1 MKPLPFF
8 AACTVVVF
16 SGVVAGCNSS
26 NGHDPSAVKTTVL
39 HALSADEDS
48 LIGEYGAQGA
58 KGVQPL
64 MRVSHS
70 SEAKD
75 VYKLEEKNRGGW
87 KADKAQGRPLT
98 RAEFAKLVGAGID
111 VPFTGIVFGQA
122 ALIKVP
128 AGWHQGKFSTSTGY
142 ILLTFI
148 GPIEL
153 TKL

>member
-1 MKPLPFF
+1 MKPIPFL
-8 AACTVVVF
+8 AACIVVVL

-26 NGHDPSAVKTTVL
+26 NGHEPSAVKTTVL
-39 HALSADEDS
+39 HALAPDEDS
-48 LIGEYGAQGA
+48 LIGDYGARGA

-70 SEAKD
+70 GGTTGM
-75 VYKLEEKNRGGW
+75 YKLEEKNAAGW
-87 KADKAQGRPLT
+87 KEDKAQGRPLT
-98 RAEFAKLVGAGID
+98 KEEFTKLVGAGID
-111 VPFTGIVFGQA
+111 VPFTGLVFGQA

-142 ILLTFI
+142 ILLTFL
-148 GPIEL
+148 GPMEL